1 MSTRMP
7 TRLRAATDPHPAP
20 ATPCLE
26 SAPHNLEV
34 HCSRPMHAASAP
46 PDQPAL
52 VTAVRFR
59 AQSAASTPRK
69 QHSIPIHPPR

>member
-34 HCSRPMHAASAP
+34 HCSRPMHPASAP

>member
-1 MSTRMP
+1 MLTCMP
-7 TRLRAATDPHPAP
+7 TRLRAATVSHPAH

-34 HCSRPMHAASAP
+34 SCSHLMHTVSPP
-46 PDQPAL
+46 PDEPAL
-52 VTAVRFR
+52 VTVVQFR
-59 AQSAASTPRK
+59 AHSAAATPRK